1 MKLTCEYCRK
11 VKDVPNKRKGQRFC
25 SRACRDAR
33 ARFGGW
39 QRYEHNGY
47 YMLRRNIEGQPVLMF
62 EHRLVWEMHYG
73 PVPAGYEIHHKN
85 GNGMDNRLDN
95 LEILPIREHRRLHN
109 IKRRRNE

>member
-1 MKLTCEYCRK
+1 
-11 VKDVPNKRKGQRFC
+11 
-25 SRACRDAR
+25 
-33 ARFGGW
+33 
-39 QRYEHNGY
+39 
-47 YMLRRNIEGQPVLMF
+47 MF